1 MIGGERRVRGPARQR
16 HRSSVLVDDELSL
29 GVAAQDAADEA
40 DVVQETGDDEVHVI
54 LWLDPMRQRAATQ
67 DVAANHG
74 YEHGVFVGVVERVAP
89 GDAFDR
95 GSGQRAKALSFV
107 VLTRAKNLAEVF
119 REKLAKL
126 LRGHRRNHIHL
137 VGSQRGGQPW
147 VSS

>member
-1 MIGGERRVRGPARQR
+1 MIGGKRRVRRSTRQR
-16 HRSSVLVDDELSL
+16 NRSAVLVDDELSL
-29 GVAAQDAADEA
+29 GVAAEDAADEA
-40 DVVQETGDDEVHVI
+40 DVVQETGYDEVDII
-54 LWLDPMRQRAATQ
+54 LWLDRMREGPASQ

-74 YEHGVFVGVVERVAP
+74 DEHGVFVGVIERIAP

-95 GSGQRAKALSFV
+95 RPGQRAQALGFV

-119 REKLAKL
+119 GEKLAEL
-126 LRGHRRNHIHL
+126 LRGHGRNHIHF